1 MQKTPGMNKYAIKQ
15 ALQLM
20 QTHINAL
27 NERDASLL
35 QKTLHFPHHRLSGTT
50 WKTWETPERYF
61 EDFLKR
67 AGDNWKRS
75 TFEDIRV
82 VDSSENKVHLDAEIR
97 RYDSN
102 DILISQFRSLWVIV
116 EIDGISVSYTHLTL
130 PTILLV

>member
-1 MQKTPGMNKYAIKQ
+1 MNKYAIKQ

-116 EIDGISVSYTHLTL
+116 EIDEIWAAKVRSSFA
-130 PTILLV
+130 IK